1 MLNVLSGVGLAVAV
15 VIFLSSAVA
24 VVFLGT
30 YLAKYGDAL
39 ASLTGWGR
47 LFVGSILVALA
58 TSLPEVSNNITAVRI
73 DNPELALGISSAP
86 ICSTY

>member
-15 VIFLSSAVA
+15 VIFLASAVA

-47 LFVGSILVALA
+47 LFVGSIPRRFGH
-58 TSLPEVSNNITAVRI
+58 LPARGVEQHHGGSHR
-73 DNPELALGISSAP
+73 
-86 ICSTY
+86 